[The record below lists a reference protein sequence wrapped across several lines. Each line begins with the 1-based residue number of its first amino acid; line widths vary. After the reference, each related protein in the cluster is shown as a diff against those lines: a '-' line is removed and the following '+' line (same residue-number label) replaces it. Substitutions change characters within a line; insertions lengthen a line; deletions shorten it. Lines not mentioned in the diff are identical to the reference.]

1 MNQGKTSLT
10 FSGYIEAC
18 ISFLNMSCKDIIQ
31 CCDNYHGQPC
41 FDFIMLRIGTSTIPS
56 KVVGILEVERVK
68 KFVVYTTEWTVTSY
82 DGPNKMLETFF
93 FTLF

>member
-1 MNQGKTSLT
+1 
-10 FSGYIEAC
+10 
-18 ISFLNMSCKDIIQ
+18 
-31 CCDNYHGQPC
+31 
-41 FDFIMLRIGTSTIPS
+41 MLRIGTSTIPS